1 MDKVLYSLAGGVVDF
16 GGTAFAGVCFL
27 FFVWA
32 VYRFFW
38 KTDRASSVV
47 VCADYHI

>member
-1 MDKVLYSLAGGVVDF
+1 MDKVLYSLAGGVMDF
-16 GGTAFAGVCFL
+16 DGAAVAGVFVL

-32 VYRFFW
+32 VYGFFW

-47 VCADYHI
+47 VCADYPI